1 MDGFLNRGGFYGEI
15 SSNVQKNLL
24 MLVRYGEL
32 RIDPG
37 GNDFFPLLK
46 DPQTWDRKLL
56 TLASV
61 YDITDYAKLKVEYY
75 FLGEVTGDKQEY
87 ADSER
92 RSFQPEVK
100 DDQLLVQLEL
110 NF

>member
-1 MDGFLNRGGFYGEI
+1 MYQLLLLLYLKFYR
-15 SSNVQKNLL
+15 S
-24 MLVRYGEL
+24 Y
-32 RIDPG
+32 
-37 GNDFFPLLK
+37 
-46 DPQTWDRKLL
+46 QT
-56 TLASV
+56 
-61 YDITDYAKLKVEYY
+61 KVEYY